1 MHQFRTKRGILQAL
15 LNYQRQHFKESLRMH
30 LSSGEGSIEERN
42 LIAQIAV
49 LRESVNQP
57 NSVARSI
64 LAVLVEDPQLL
75 KAVRDDHA
83 ISLANIKAEA
93 ANSDIAVLRWAA
105 ATGLAFTELL
115 GLSSITMEE
124 RERLFE
130 RLLDGTYW

>member
-1 MHQFRTKRGILQAL
+1 
-15 LNYQRQHFKESLRMH
+15 MH